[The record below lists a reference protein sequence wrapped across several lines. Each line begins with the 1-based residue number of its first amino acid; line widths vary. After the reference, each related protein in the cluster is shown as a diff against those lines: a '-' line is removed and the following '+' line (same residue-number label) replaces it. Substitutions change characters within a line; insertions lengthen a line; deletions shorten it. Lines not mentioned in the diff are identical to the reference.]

1 MKSGFIKIA
10 ALVLSLV
17 TVLFSFASCSE
28 KNGGNTENNNTEAA
42 VKSTVVSS
50 ENNPTAVIKIKD
62 MGEITIELYPDLA
75 PNTVNNFISLSKSGF
90 YNGLTVHRVV
100 PGFVIQMGDPSGNG
114 TGGPGYTIEGEFSDN
129 GYKNNTLSHT
139 RGVVSMARSQDYNS
153 AGSQFFI
160 CLGDATHLDGQ
171 YAAFGKVISGM
182 DVADKIADVQTD
194 SSDKPVSDVVIESV
208 TVDTKEA
215 SYSEPKTLAE

>member
-1 MKSGFIKIA
+1 
-10 ALVLSLV
+10 
-17 TVLFSFASCSE
+17 
-28 KNGGNTENNNTEAA
+28 
-42 VKSTVVSS
+42 
-50 ENNPTAVIKIKD
+50 
-62 MGEITIELYPDLA
+62 
-75 PNTVNNFISLSKSGF
+75 
-90 YNGLTVHRVV
+90 
-100 PGFVIQMGDPSGNG
+100 
-114 TGGPGYTIEGEFSDN
+114 
-129 GYKNNTLSHT
+129 
-139 RGVVSMARSQDYNS
+139 MARSQDYNS

-208 TVDTKEA
+208 TVDTKGA